1 MQNQTGLK
9 IILLLLGAMFIASSS
24 LVHGQDKSWQTA
36 FGDAGELSS
45 ELREEIVKIPQTQKQ
60 ANAKAGD
67 RPVDLIGTLFQP
79 PGPGPFPVVVLSHG
93 SPSRGADRVLLGRYR
108 VLAQIKSLVDQG
120 LAVLVPMRRGFGVS
134 THDYAESI
142 GYCQEPRYDKTGAES
157 VRDLRAAVDFIGTRR
172 SLDANT
178 IVLMGQSAGGF
189 ASIAAASAQ
198 LPGVVAVV
206 NLSGGRG
213 GNGLDGI
220 PCRPDLLAKTIGE
233 YAKTLRLPAL
243 WFYVENDKYI
253 GPTTVKAMF
262 EAFEQGGGQGKLV
275 MHPPYGN
282 DGHLLFYVADAV
294 PIWSKVVNGFF
305 KEVGLARL
313 AAKPS
318 F

>member
-1 MQNQTGLK
+1 MHNQSTSKIYGL
-9 IILLLLGAMFIASSS
+9 LFCVVCIAAPPLASA
-24 LVHGQDKSWQTA
+24 QDKSWQTA
-36 FGDAGELSS
+36 FGSVHELSS
-45 ELREEIVKIPQTQKQ
+45 ELREEIVKIPQTQKP
-60 ANAKAGD
+60 ANAKPAD
-67 RPVDLIGTLFQP
+67 KPVDLTGTLFQP

-108 VLAQIKSLVDQG
+108 VIAQITSLVGQG
-120 LAVLVPMRRGFGVS
+120 LAVLVPMRRGYGVS
-134 THDYAESI
+134 GGDYAESI
-142 GYCQEPRYDKTGAES
+142 GYCEEPRYDKTGAES
-157 VRDLRAAVDFIGTRR
+157 VRDLRAAVAFIRTRR

-220 PCRPDLLAKTIGE
+220 PCRPDLLAKTMGD
-233 YAKTLRLPAL
+233 YAKTLRVPAL

-253 GPTTVKAMF
+253 GPAAVKAMF
-262 EAFEQGGGQGKLV
+262 EAFEQAGGRGKLV
-275 MHPPYGN
+275 MHPPHGN

-294 PIWSKVVNGFF
+294 PIWTKAMNGFF
-305 KEVGLARL
+305 EEVGLARL
-313 AAKPS
+313 VGKP
-318 F
+318 

>member
-1 MQNQTGLK
+1 MQKQTTLK
-9 IILLLLGAMFIASSS
+9 ICLLVLLGVVFIAAP
-24 LVHGQDKSWQTA
+24 LQAQAQDKSWQTA
-36 FGDAGELSS
+36 FGDANELLP
-45 ELREEIVKIPQTQKQ
+45 ELREEIVKIAQTQKQ
-60 ANAKAGD
+60 ANAKPTD
-67 RPVDLIGTLFQP
+67 KPIDLTGTLFQP

-134 THDYAESI
+134 SHDYAESI
-142 GYCQEPRYDKTGAES
+142 GFCQEPRYDKTGAQS
-157 VRDLRAAVDFIGTRR
+157 THDLRAAVAFIRTRR

-213 GNGLDGI
+213 GNGFDGV
-220 PCRPDLLAKTIGE
+220 PCRTDLLAKTIAD
-233 YAKTLRLPAL
+233 YAKTLRVPVL
-243 WFYVENDKYI
+243 WFYVENDKYF
-253 GPTTVKAMF
+253 GPTAAKTMF
-262 EAFEQGGGQGKLV
+262 EAFETAGGRGKLV
-275 MHPPYGN
+275 MHPPHGN

-294 PIWSKVVNGFF
+294 PIWSKAMNDFF
-305 KEVGLARL
+305 QEVGLARL
-313 AAKPS
+313 AGKP
-318 F
+318 

>member
-1 MQNQTGLK
+1 MQNQTALK
-9 IILLLLGAMFIASSS
+9 IFLLVLSGVVFTAAPSQ
-24 LVHGQDKSWQTA
+24 VNAQNKSWQTA
-36 FGDAGELSS
+36 FGDVSQLLP
-45 ELREEIVKIPQTQKQ
+45 ELREEIVKIPQTVKQ
-60 ANAKAGD
+60 ANAKPGD
-67 RPVDLIGTLFQP
+67 KPVDLTGTLFQP
-79 PGPGPFPVVVLSHG
+79 PGSGPFPVVVLSHG

-134 THDYAESI
+134 SHDYAESI
-142 GYCQEPRYDKTGAES
+142 GFCEEPRYDKTGLES
-157 VRDLRAAVDFIGTRR
+157 ARDLRAAVAFIRTRR

-213 GNGLDGI
+213 GNGFDGI

-233 YAKTLRLPAL
+233 YAKTLRVPVL

-253 GPTTVKAMF
+253 GPTTAKAMF
-262 EAFEQGGGQGKLV
+262 AAFEQAGGRGKLV

-282 DGHLLFYVADAV
+282 DGHLLFYVAEAV
-294 PIWSKVVNGFF
+294 PIWSKAMNVFF
-305 KEVGLARL
+305 DEAGLARL
-313 AAKPS
+313 AGKP
-318 F
+318 